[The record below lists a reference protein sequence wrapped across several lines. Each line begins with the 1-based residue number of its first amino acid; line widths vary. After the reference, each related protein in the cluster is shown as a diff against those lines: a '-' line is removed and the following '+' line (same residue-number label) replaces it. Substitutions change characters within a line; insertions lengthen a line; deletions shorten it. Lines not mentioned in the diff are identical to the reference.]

1 LYFLQKC
8 AIIEYMKRLPAFNWL
23 NIKTANEK
31 QVDGLYEN
39 DYQLILIDPRLGDKR
54 LVKTI
59 LHEILHYL
67 SDTYPSVVQKMKEK
81 DVQYYTNIFFNLI
94 KKGRTNVSTF
104 KII

>member
-1 LYFLQKC
+1 
-8 AIIEYMKRLPAFNWL
+8 MKRLPAFNWL

-39 DYQLILIDPRLGDKR
+39 DYQVILIDPRLGGKR

-67 SDTYPSVVQKMKEK
+67 SDTYPSVVKKMKEK
-81 DVQYYTNIFFNLI
+81 DVQYYANIFFNLV
-94 KKGRTNVSTF
+94 KKGRKNNKNSTL
-104 KII
+104 KK